1 MNIFYE
7 INIIVSLKTI
17 SIEWERVGYKQ
28 LIEEMEKNDYHMF
41 NYNEAPDGKDLL
53 FTQNYNYKAKKS

>member
-28 LIEEMEKNDYHMF
+28 LIEEMERSRFFPGREFFLVNRI
-41 NYNEAPDGKDLL
+41 ATPRS
-53 FTQNYNYKAKKS
+53 FT